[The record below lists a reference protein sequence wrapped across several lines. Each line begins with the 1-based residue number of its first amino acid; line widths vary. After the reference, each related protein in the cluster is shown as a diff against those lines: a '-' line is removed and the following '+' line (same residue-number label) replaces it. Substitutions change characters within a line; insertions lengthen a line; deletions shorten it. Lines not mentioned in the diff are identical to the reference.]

1 MIWLELLNYFLI
13 KLLIVTRQAVK
24 WFLNN
29 MQKPVCT
36 ICLNFPSKKIN
47 PFENFVEAAFDF
59 NQMKS
64 TRKFLSEKLVSYA
77 EAYLNI

>member
-1 MIWLELLNYFLI
+1 M
-13 KLLIVTRQAVK
+13 
-24 WFLNN
+24 
-29 MQKPVCT
+29 
-36 ICLNFPSKKIN
+36 N

-77 EAYLNI
+77 EAYLKHLKSSPGVTTELF